1 MEFLRILWFGKIK
14 IGIYKVN
21 FFCHSM
27 IMISS
32 AGFFGKKT
40 MGNLPRNG
48 EIICKKIIKLL
59 KLGNERF
66 ERSLV

>member
-1 MEFLRILWFGKIK
+1 
-14 IGIYKVN
+14 
-21 FFCHSM
+21 M

-59 KLGNERF
+59 KLRNERF
-66 ERSLV
+66 ERSLVGEGEIVAKRVKMNGVF